1 MTVEFV
7 TPGEPRFAHVV
18 TTTIGELLLVSDGHS
33 LTELRLPAF
42 GPWPGVERDAPKAGT
57 LIFDALEQIDGYLR
71 GAIRAFSIPLAPTG
85 TEFQCSV
92 WRALAA
98 IPYGETR
105 SYGEVAAAVGRPK
118 AARAIGAANHVNPLA
133 IIVPCHRVI
142 GTSGALVGYAGGLAL
157 KTELLA
163 LEARG
168 VFKEVAT
175 R

>member
-7 TPGEPRFAHVV
+7 TPCEQRFSLVV
-18 TTTIGELLLVSDGHS
+18 ATTIGELLLVSDGGS

-57 LIFDALEQIDGYLR
+57 LLFDALEQIDGYLL
-71 GAIRAFSIPLAPTG
+71 GAIRTFSIPLAPTG
-85 TEFQCSV
+85 TEFQRSV
-92 WRALAA
+92 WRALGA

-142 GTSGALVGYAGGLAL
+142 GAGGALVGYAGGLEL
-157 KTELLA
+157 KTELLT

-168 VFKEVAT
+168 ISKEVST